1 MHLDQAITTL
11 DDLRRNDP
19 VIQRGRN
26 GELNTAFK
34 AFWDSGPDEATFAKH
49 TAGLLI
55 TPSLLYYMVE
65 HPIWMRKDEDQPPVS
80 QKEFSDALNAQTKDL
95 IVKTDPSKTPAAKG
109 GKHGAR

>member
-1 MHLDQAITTL
+1 MHLDQAKTTL

-34 AFWDSGPDEATFAKH
+34 AFWDSGPDESTFAKH

-65 HPIWMRKDEDQPPVS
+65 HPIWMRKDAEPAKKD
-80 QKEFSDALNAQTKDL
+80 DAAAQATA
-95 IVKTDPSKTPAAKG
+95 PAAKG

>member
-1 MHLDQAITTL
+1 MDLVQAKTTL

-26 GELNTAFK
+26 GELTTAFK

-65 HPIWMRKDEDQPPVS
+65 NPIWMRKDVESEKESEKKDDLAAQGS
-80 QKEFSDALNAQTKDL
+80 QDK
-95 IVKTDPSKTPAAKG
+95 KG
-109 GKHGAR
+109 GKHAPR

>member
-1 MHLDQAITTL
+1 MDLDQSITTL

-34 AFWDSGPDEATFAKH
+34 AFWDSGPDESTFAKH
-49 TAGLLI
+49 AAGLLI

-65 HPIWMRKDEDQPPVS
+65 HPIWMRKDAEPEK
-80 QKEFSDALNAQTKDL
+80 KEGATPAKVTEA
-95 IVKTDPSKTPAAKG
+95 PAAKG

>member
-1 MHLDQAITTL
+1 MILDQAITTL

-65 HPIWMRKDEDQPPVS
+65 HPIWMRKDAELAKKD
-80 QKEFSDALNAQTKDL
+80 DAAAQATAA
-95 IVKTDPSKTPAAKG
+95 PAAKG
-109 GKHGAR
+109 GKHAPR

>member
-1 MHLDQAITTL
+1 MNLDQAITTL

-65 HPIWMRKDEDQPPVS
+65 HPIWMRKDAEPEKKD
-80 QKEFSDALNAQTKDL
+80 NAATQATAA
-95 IVKTDPSKTPAAKG
+95 PAAKG

>member
-1 MHLDQAITTL
+1 MDLVQAKTTL

-26 GELNTAFK
+26 GELTTAFK
-34 AFWDSGPDEATFAKH
+34 AFWDSGPDETTFAKH

-65 HPIWMRKDEDQPPVS
+65 NPIWMRKDSEPE
-80 QKEFSDALNAQTKDL
+80 KKD
-95 IVKTDPSKTPAAKG
+95 DPAAQGPQDKKG
-109 GKHGAR
+109 GKHATRG

>member
-1 MHLDQAITTL
+1 MILDQAITTL

-26 GELNTAFK
+26 GELTTAFK

-65 HPIWMRKDEDQPPVS
+65 HPIWMRKDAEPEKKD
-80 QKEFSDALNAQTKDL
+80 NA
-95 IVKTDPSKTPAAKG
+95 IPTPAAPEKKG
-109 GKHGAR
+109 GKHAPRG

>member
-65 HPIWMRKDEDQPPVS
+65 HPIWMRKDAEPE
-80 QKEFSDALNAQTKDL
+80 KKGDAT
-95 IVKTDPSKTPAAKG
+95 PTPAAPDKKG

>member
-1 MHLDQAITTL
+1 MDLDQSITTL

-65 HPIWMRKDEDQPPVS
+65 HPIWMRKDAEPAKKD
-80 QKEFSDALNAQTKDL
+80 DAEAQT
-95 IVKTDPSKTPAAKG
+95 TAAPATKG

>member
-1 MHLDQAITTL
+1 MDLDQSIKTL
-11 DDLRRNDP
+11 EDLRRNDP

-26 GELNTAFK
+26 GELTTAFK
-34 AFWDSGPDEATFAKH
+34 AFWDSGPDEAMFSKH

-65 HPIWMRKDEDQPPVS
+65 NPIWMRKDTEPEKKD
-80 QKEFSDALNAQTKDL
+80 DLAAQGAQDK
-95 IVKTDPSKTPAAKG
+95 KG